1 MDDIGSLITC
11 VEKLKDGYVLC
22 VGDVMLDRFV
32 YGDVE
37 RISPEAPIPV
47 FRIIS
52 ENVMLGGAGNVARN
66 IAGLGGRTRFVSIV
80 GSDQAGRDVTAQ
92 VGEIVDL
99 DARLITDTSRNT
111 TIKTRY
117 IASGQQMMRADY
129 ETVASLDGGTRKSLL
144 DAAALGMENCSAL
157 VLADYGKGTLSEGI
171 AGELIQ
177 MARLRSIPVI
187 VDPQGN
193 TYDAYMGATLVTP
206 NRKELTDAT
215 GLPTETTDE
224 IIMAAAHLARQSG
237 IDAVL
242 ATRSGDGMTL
252 VRNAEN
258 YAHYPAEAKEVFDV
272 SGAGDTVV
280 ACITTAVAAGI
291 CIEQAV
297 ALANVAAGIV
307 VGKLGT
313 AVAYAD
319 DLIDSLHQQERATGE
334 AKVLS
339 LTAARD
345 TAGVWRN
352 QGHTVGFTNGCF
364 DLLHPG
370 HLAAISQARAACD
383 KLIVGLNSD
392 SSTKRLK
399 GDDRPVQ
406 TETARAAVLA
416 SLEAVDLVV
425 IFAED
430 TPAKIIEA
438 LKPEVFVKGA
448 DYTVEQIPEAKIV
461 QGYGGRI
468 VLAELA
474 EGHSTTATIARLT
487 Q

>member
-1 MDDIGSLITC
+1 MDDVVSLITC

-47 FRIIS
+47 FRILS

-80 GSDQAGRDVTAQ
+80 GNDQAGRDVTAQ

-157 VLADYGKGTLSEGI
+157 VLADYGKGTLSGGI

-224 IIMAAAHLARQSG
+224 IIIAAAHLARM
-237 IDAVL
+237 
-242 ATRSGDGMTL
+242 TRIGPGRSLHG
-252 VRNAEN
+252 VEIK
-258 YAHYPAEAKEVFDV
+258 PV
-272 SGAGDTVV
+272 VV
-280 ACITTAVAAGI
+280 A
-291 CIEQAV
+291 
-297 ALANVAAGIV
+297 
-307 VGKLGT
+307 K
-313 AVAYAD
+313 
-319 DLIDSLHQQERATGE
+319 
-334 AKVLS
+334 
-339 LTAARD
+339 
-345 TAGVWRN
+345 
-352 QGHTVGFTNGCF
+352 
-364 DLLHPG
+364 
-370 HLAAISQARAACD
+370 
-383 KLIVGLNSD
+383 
-392 SSTKRLK
+392 
-399 GDDRPVQ
+399 
-406 TETARAAVLA
+406 AAVLGG
-416 SLEAVDLVV
+416 DHR
-425 IFAED
+425 
-430 TPAKIIEA
+430 
-438 LKPEVFVKGA
+438 
-448 DYTVEQIPEAKIV
+448 
-461 QGYGGRI
+461 QGQGGRDLI
-468 VLAELA
+468 E
-474 EGHSTTATIARLT
+474 RPPCPWR
-487 Q
+487 

>member
-1 MDDIGSLITC
+1 MRRRRL
-11 VEKLKDGYVLC
+11 
-22 VGDVMLDRFV
+22 LDRFV

-66 IAGLGGRTRFVSIV
+66 IAGLGRTRFVSIV

-144 DAAALGMENCSAL
+144 DAAALGMENFLGLGARRLWQRYSFRRHCRGA
-157 VLADYGKGTLSEGI
+157 Y
-171 AGELIQ
+171 Q

-206 NRKELTDAT
+206 NRKESSPMQLDYRPRQPMKS
-215 GLPTETTDE
+215 LR
-224 IIMAAAHLARQSG
+224 AAAHLARQR
-237 IDAVL
+237 VL
-242 ATRSGDGMTL
+242 MPFWQPWSGDGMTL

-291 CIEQAV
+291 AIEQAV

-339 LTAARD
+339 FQRLLN

-370 HLAAISQARAACD
+370 HSRWPSVTRAACD

-392 SSTKRLK
+392 SSTKRPGGTTGLCK
-399 GDDRPVQ
+399 PRPPG
-406 TETARAAVLA
+406 AAVPA
-416 SLEAVDLVV
+416 S
-425 IFAED
+425 
-430 TPAKIIEA
+430 
-438 LKPEVFVKGA
+438 
-448 DYTVEQIPEAKIV
+448 
-461 QGYGGRI
+461 
-468 VLAELA
+468 
-474 EGHSTTATIARLT
+474 
-487 Q
+487 

>member
-1 MDDIGSLITC
+1 MDDIVSLITC

-80 GSDQAGRDVTAQ
+80 GNDQAGRDVTAQ

-99 DARLITDTSRNT
+99 DARLITDISRNT

-129 ETVASLDGGTRKSLL
+129 ETVASLDDGTRKLLL

-177 MARLRSIPVI
+177 MARLSSIPVI

-206 NRKELTDAT
+206 NRKELTEAT

-242 ATRSGDGMTL
+242 ATRSGDASIG
-252 VRNAEN
+252 VAGS
-258 YAHYPAEAKEVFDV
+258 PACRRETAGRV
-272 SGAGDTVV
+272 SGV
-280 ACITTAVAAGI
+280 AVGAHGVRKRRMMYRVAAVMDG
-291 CIEQAV
+291 
-297 ALANVAAGIV
+297 
-307 VGKLGT
+307 
-313 AVAYAD
+313 VAY
-319 DLIDSLHQQERATGE
+319 
-334 AKVLS
+334 
-339 LTAARD
+339 
-345 TAGVWRN
+345 
-352 QGHTVGFTNGCF
+352 GC
-364 DLLHPG
+364 D
-370 HLAAISQARAACD
+370 
-383 KLIVGLNSD
+383 
-392 SSTKRLK
+392 
-399 GDDRPVQ
+399 
-406 TETARAAVLA
+406 
-416 SLEAVDLVV
+416 
-425 IFAED
+425 
-430 TPAKIIEA
+430 
-438 LKPEVFVKGA
+438 
-448 DYTVEQIPEAKIV
+448 
-461 QGYGGRI
+461 
-468 VLAELA
+468 
-474 EGHSTTATIARLT
+474 
-487 Q
+487 

>member
-1 MDDIGSLITC
+1 MNDIASLITC

-47 FRIIS
+47 FRIVS

-66 IAGLGGRTRFVSIV
+66 IAGLGGRTRFVSVV
-80 GSDQAGRDVTAQ
+80 GNDQAGRDLTTQ
-92 VGEIVDL
+92 VGEINDL
-99 DARLITDTSRNT
+99 DARLITDTSRDT
-111 TIKTRY
+111 TTKTRY
-117 IASGQQMMRADY
+117 IASGQQMMRADD
-129 ETVASLDGGTRKSLL
+129 ETVASLDHAIRKSLL

-157 VLADYGKGTLSEGI
+157 VLADYGKGVLSDGT

-177 MARLRSIPVI
+177 MARLKAIPVI

-193 TYDAYMGATLVTP
+193 TYDVYMGATLVTP
-206 NRKELTDAT
+206 NRKELMDAT
-215 GLPTETTDE
+215 GLPADTTDE
-224 IIMAAAHLARQSG
+224 IITAAAKLARQSG
-237 IDAVL
+237 IEAVL
-242 ATRSGDGMTL
+242 ATRSADGMTL
-252 VRNAEN
+252 VRNADN
-258 YAHYPAEAKEVFDV
+258 HSHYPAEAKEVFDV

-291 CIEQAV
+291 SIEQAV

-334 AKVLS
+334 AKVCSLREAGDILS
-339 LTAARD
+339 
-345 TAGVWRN
+345 VWRKEGN
-352 QGHTVGFTNGCF
+352 TVGFTNGCF

-370 HLAAISQARAACD
+370 HLAVIGQAKAACD

-399 GDDRPVQ
+399 GDDRPAQ

-416 SLEAVDLVV
+416 SLGAVDLVV
-425 IFAED
+425 IFTED
-430 TPAKIIEA
+430 TPVKIIEA
-438 LKPEVFVKGA
+438 LKPDVFIKGA

-461 QGYGGRI
+461 RGYGGKI
-468 VLAELA
+468 VLAELS
-474 EGHSTTATIARLT
+474 EGYSTTATIARLT

>member
-1 MDDIGSLITC
+1 MNDIAALITC

-47 FRIIS
+47 FRILS

-66 IAGLGGRTRFVSIV
+66 IAGLGGRTRFVSVV
-80 GSDQAGRDVTAQ
+80 GNDQAGRDVTTQ
-92 VGEIVDL
+92 IGEIGDL

-117 IASGQQMMRADY
+117 IASGQQMMRADD
-129 ETVASLDGGTRKSLL
+129 ETVASIDGATRKSLL

-157 VLADYGKGTLSEGI
+157 VLADYGKGVLSDGI

-177 MARLRSIPVI
+177 MARLKAIPVI

-215 GLPTETTDE
+215 GLPADTTDE
-224 IIMAAAHLARQSG
+224 IITAAAQLARQSG
-237 IDAVL
+237 IEAVL

-252 VRNAEN
+252 VRNADN
-258 YAHYPAEAKEVFDV
+258 HAHYPAEAKEVFDV

-280 ACITTAVAAGI
+280 ACITLAVAAGI
-291 CIEQAV
+291 SIEQAV
-297 ALANVAAGIV
+297 ALANVTAGIV

-319 DLIDSLHQQERATGE
+319 DLIDNLHHQERATGE

-339 LTAARD
+339 LSAAGD
-345 TAGVWRN
+345 ITGVWRN
-352 QGHTVGFTNGCF
+352 QGHTIGFTNGCF

-370 HLAAISQARAACD
+370 HLAVIGQAKAACD

-416 SLEAVDLVV
+416 SLQAVDLVV
-425 IFAED
+425 FFAED

-438 LKPEVFVKGA
+438 IKPDVFVKGA

-474 EGHSTTATIARLT
+474 EGYSTTATIARLT